1 MPGDDANM
9 EDSGMSVEKE
19 RRAGGP
25 RVPLHTL
32 VEIGAGEGGSAAFEA
47 EAVDVTTAG
56 MHLKTAYLP
65 EIGEPLICRFEGGGT
80 EVIVQGEVAWRTED
94 SYGGDFG
101 VRFLEMDQESLDAL
115 RGISGDLVDEPNA
128 DDPGQ
133 TDTAQVVR
141 GTRVRLHIEGLGS
154 PMKARVREGTQ
165 SEVMVGSNLEF
176 LRVGRTIDLE
186 NVDGEVNRPARIER
200 ISVEVEPTSHVPQLI
215 VALRYLDI
223 PEEDPAPLKTQYAD
237 DDVDE
242 TSQDEA
248 YHAEGAGDDAYEDED
263 DGEDGEDKGGGS
275 AVWDKFKKVGP
286 KFAVVGSAARVWGGK
301 AAEAVGGAVSAA
313 KKKAAEKV
321 RERQESKAPR
331 RTTAP
336 PPKGALRGDGT
347 RKGTVKETQEPV
359 EPTEAQTKKAF
370 PKRIAAIA
378 LVAVLLSIVGIGF
391 ARGAFLSSDE
401 DEVASAE
408 GVSVDVAALPA
419 AEGDDPG
426 DPPIVPGAMGTD
438 TSAGAGAGLVANVPL
453 FGPTPMTTAAPMAP
467 MAAIAVPAVAAVTPP
482 PGDVGSAE
490 AEAEPEEGDDSSA
503 DMVASNDEGSDD
515 ADEAEETK
523 PSAKADSKKKGS
535 AKTASNTSFGRGRV
549 DNPVVL
555 NLKMNR
561 NIKDIRGVAQS
572 DGFAIDVV
580 GARSAEPAAGLRRQD
595 SRIASSRVV
604 NKGSNAQLTIRFKGA
619 VPNYRVQANGST
631 LRILIDGDKKTAAA
645 KPASRGKKPR

>member
-1 MPGDDANM
+1 
-9 EDSGMSVEKE
+9 MSVEKE

-80 EVIVQGEVAWRTED
+80 EVIAQGEVAWRTED

-115 RGISGDLVDEPNA
+115 RDISGDVVDEPNA
-128 DDPGQ
+128 DEPIQADS
-133 TDTAQVVR
+133 AQVVR

-176 LRVGRTIDLE
+176 LRVGRTVDLE

-223 PEEDPAPLKTQYAD
+223 AEEDPAPLETQYAD
-237 DDVDE
+237 DEVDE
-242 TSQDEA
+242 TSQDEE
-248 YHAEGAGDDAYEDED
+248 YHAQGESDDVYEDEGDGD
-263 DGEDGEDKGGGS
+263 DSEDKGSSS

-321 RERQESKAPR
+321 RERQEAKAPR

-347 RKGTVKETQEPV
+347 RKRTAKDAQEPV
-359 EPTEAQTKKAF
+359 EPVDANSKKAF

-378 LVAVLLSIVGIGF
+378 LVAVLLSVVGIGF
-391 ARGAFLSSDE
+391 ARSAFSTSDE
-401 DEVASAE
+401 EEVASAE
-408 GVSVDVAALPA
+408 GVSETVDVAALPA

-438 TSAGAGAGLVANVPL
+438 TGASAGLVANVPL

-467 MAAIAVPAVAAVTPP
+467 MAAIAVPAVAAVTAVAAVP
-482 PGDVGSAE
+482 PGDLDSAE
-490 AEAEPEEGDDSSA
+490 AEADSDEGDDSNA
-503 DMVASNDEGSDD
+503 DMVASNEEEGSDD
-515 ADEAEETK
+515 ADVDETK
-523 PSAKADSKKKGS
+523 TDKKKSSKS
-535 AKTASNTSFGRGRV
+535 ATNSSFGRGRV
-549 DNPVVL
+549 NNPVVL
-555 NLKMNR
+555 NLRMNR
-561 NIKDIRGVAQS
+561 NIKDIRGVAKS

-604 NKGSNAQLTIRFKGA
+604 NKGSNAQLTIRFKGS

-645 KPASRGKKPR
+645 KPSSRGKKPR